1 MPSLETLRL
10 KTQQQLRGQ
19 VDGVS
24 ETLSSPIM
32 SQSLD
37 EEIFS
42 ATPQSLKEKF
52 PARYEIYVDTLRR
65 QKRGTESNP
74 LYVRRLHALNALN
87 RYISTHYDQKEDDR
101 TLFDPQ
107 MNAFEALRLSLEGAI
122 TDGYI
127 RLPTGSGKTVLFTE
141 FVEATDLRTMVV
153 VPTRLLVR
161 QTEEKFEQF
170 APSVETGKVHS
181 DAKEW
186 GRQVTITT
194 YSSFLRGVENEKINP
209 TDYDLLI
216 LDEAHKSLSQ
226 RRRAAVQEFT
236 NAIKLGFTATPK
248 YSENRHLGNL
258 LNTEIHRMSIR
269 EAIEEGLLSSLSVY
283 IAKTDVN
290 LSNVRVT
297 SSGEYNDDDLERA
310 INITVRNTAAVDLY
324 KAMFSDQI
332 AVAYCVSVKHAEDL
346 ANYFN
351 QAGIPAGVVSSHQNY
366 SEQEEILSR
375 FRSGELKVIC
385 NADILIEGFD
395 DPRVTV
401 CLNLRP
407 TASPVVAEQRA
418 GRVLR
423 PDSKNPF
430 KHAYIVDFIDE
441 FGDPN
446 RFPISFAQILEA
458 AHVFRKDSPPEYYR
472 GGTAG
477 IGPVRYPEIEVS
489 GLQVITDAEEV
500 MRVVQTMIEQKYEP
514 AREGWLSFT
523 ALNNRFRIGPHTLHK
538 LLDNYRESNP
548 GDFKIFLNSRG
559 RPIEYVSPQLI
570 EAVKDIRDRMRA
582 PVEEWMNMPSIEAE
596 LNISRRTLTGL
607 IDEYRK
613 SNPDYFRVFKKDNG
627 QIMEYFS
634 PQLVNMI
641 REQAITRNITAD
653 IPPADWVTYREAA
666 NAAGIDKGTVERF
679 ADQYKDKQPEHF
691 GRFKKRKG
699 RNARVG
705 EYASPVIVGILRG
718 ELDKFPQAGEEW
730 VNPRA
735 LASEFGLS
743 VVVVRNLAERHRKEH
758 PESFQMSKS
767 KDRKTTEHFS
777 AGLAISLRGE
787 ITTFLSKPA
796 DNWID
801 RRLIHTE
808 LGISKTTVIKKLE
821 EYRKTY
827 SQFFRLFL
835 DRSMKIGSRVIREYV
850 APELVALLKLDVIGK
865 EKVPEGW
872 MGTFGIEQSFGIKAD
887 NVRQFVRRY
896 RKSNPEY
903 FKVIVGRQHHVTQ
916 YFSPEL
922 VELVKNEYLEGA
934 TPPEG
939 WQSTDN
945 IAATLGLSQAS
956 ILKIFN
962 AYRKTNLEFVGL
974 YRGEGHYKISYYI
987 SPELAEQIRQEN
999 IRASDLG
1006 SDWLNKTSLARELG
1020 VIGPKISE
1028 LADQFREDHPEWF
1041 KTLRGARNIRSEHYS
1056 PELVKKIREYFQK

>member
-1 MPSLETLRL
+1 MVNPELFRLKSAEQLAQQVLDVSNTLGESITQPTIHNESLGISINDLKERFPVRYQAYLNTLRNSR
-10 KTQQQLRGQ
+10 RG
-19 VDGVS
+19 
-24 ETLSSPIM
+24 EAAN
-32 SQSLD
+32 
-37 EEIFS
+37 FWY
-42 ATPQSLKEKF
+42 
-52 PARYEIYVDTLRR
+52 ARVHT
-65 QKRGTESNP
+65 
-74 LYVRRLHALNALN
+74 LNALDK
-87 RYISTHYDQKEDDR
+87 YTTTHYSQDEGDR
-101 TLFDPQ
+101 TLFDSQ
-107 MNAFEALRLSLEGAI
+107 MNAFEALRLSLEGAA

-141 FVEATDLRTMVV
+141 FVEATDLRTLVV

-186 GRQVTITT
+186 GKQVTITT

-216 LDEAHKSLSQ
+216 LDEAHKSLSL
-226 RRRAAVQEFT
+226 RRIAAVQEFADT
-236 NAIKLGFTATPK
+236 IKLGFTATPK

-269 EAIEEGLLSSLSVY
+269 EAIEEGLLASLSVY
-283 IAKTDVN
+283 IAKTDIN

-324 KAMFSDQI
+324 KAMFSGQI
-332 AVAYCVSVKHAEDL
+332 AVAYCVSIKHAEDL
-346 ANYFN
+346 ANNFN
-351 QAGIPAGVVSSHQNY
+351 EGGIPAGAVSSHQNY
-366 SEQEEILSR
+366 SEQEEMLHR

-395 DPRVTV
+395 DPRVNV

-423 PDSKNPF
+423 SDSENPF

-500 MRVVQTMIEQKYEP
+500 MRVVKEIIDQKYEP
-514 AREGWLSFT
+514 VREDWLSFT
-523 ALNNRFRIGPHTLHK
+523 ALNNRFRIGPHTLQR
-538 LLDNYRESNP
+538 LLKKYRESNSS
-548 GDFKIFLNSRG
+548 DFKIFLNSRG
-559 RPIEYVSPQLI
+559 RSIEYVSPQLI
-570 EAVKDIRDRMRA
+570 ATIKDIRDKMQA
-582 PVEEWMNMPSIEAE
+582 PVEDWMNMPKIEAE
-596 LNISRRTLTGL
+596 LNISRPTLENL
-607 IDEYRK
+607 INEHRK
-613 SNPDYFRVFKKDNG
+613 SNPDYFRVFKRDNG

-634 PQLVNMI
+634 PELVNLI

-653 IPPADWVTYREAA
+653 TPPADWVTYREAA

-705 EYASPVIVGILRG
+705 EYVSPVIVGILRG
-718 ELDKFPQAGEEW
+718 ELDKFPQAEEEW

-735 LASEFGLS
+735 LVKEFDIS
-743 VVVVRNLAERHRKEH
+743 VVIVRNLAERHRQEQ
-758 PESFQMSKS
+758 SQDFQILKS
-767 KDRKTTEHFS
+767 KDGKTTEHFS
-777 AGLAISLRGE
+777 AGLTALLREE
-787 ITTFLSKPA
+787 ITTFLGKPA
-796 DNWID
+796 NNWMD

-808 LGISKTTVIKKLE
+808 LGISKTTVIKKLG

-827 SQFFRLFL
+827 PQFFRFFL
-835 DRSMKIGSRVIREYV
+835 DLNKKKDLLREYV
-850 APELVALLKLDVIGK
+850 ASELVELLREDVAGGD
-865 EKVPEGW
+865 KVPEGW
-872 MGTFGIEQSFGIKAD
+872 MGTYDLEQNFGIKAA
-887 NVRQFVRRY
+887 NVRQYVRRY
-896 RKSNPEY
+896 RKSDHEY
-903 FKVIVGRQHHVTQ
+903 FKVLVGRQHHLTQ

-922 VELVKNEYLEGA
+922 VELIKNEYLEA
-934 TPPEG
+934 VSPPTGWLSADDLGEG
-939 WQSTDN
+939 
-945 IAATLGLSQAS
+945 LRLSQES
-956 ILKIFN
+956 VLKILN
-962 AYRKTNLEFVGL
+962 TYKNTHPELVGL
-974 YRGEGHYKISYYI
+974 YRGEGHHKIGYYV
-987 SPELAEQIRQEN
+987 SPDLTETIRQEN
-999 IRASDLG
+999 TRTADLEPQ
-1006 SDWLNKTSLARELG
+1006 WLNQTSLVKELG
-1020 VIGPKISE
+1020 VVSPKISE
-1028 LADQFREDHPEWF
+1028 FVDQFRDEHPEWF
-1041 KTLRGARNIRSEHYS
+1041 RILRGKRNIKSEHYS
-1056 PELVKKIREYFQK
+1056 PELVEKIREHFGNI